1 MRIGIDARKLADFG
15 IGTYIRGLLH
25 GLAEL
30 GDGGEQYVVFAPRAA
45 HALIP
50 ESFERVALDAPH
62 YSLRELVVVG
72 RAAER
77 ARLDLFH
84 APHYVVPLTR
94 LPLVVT
100 IHDLIHI
107 HQPLGS
113 PFAPLYARMMLRRA
127 VRRAR
132 RVLTVSEA
140 VAREVVAELRGT
152 KITVTPNGIDHE
164 VFRPEGPRASGR
176 YFLFAGNDKPHKNVA
191 RLVEAFSRVRREGV
205 RLVLA
210 GGDFARYD
218 GVEGVVAAGFVE
230 TQAELAALM
239 RGAVALLLPSLEEGF
254 GLPAAEAMACGTAV
268 ITSNAA
274 SLLEVTGGGA
284 LHVDA
289 TDTGALSQ
297 AMQRMLDDDTLRAT
311 LAQRGVERASA
322 LTWRRCAELTR
333 DAYRAASER

>member
-30 GDGGEQYVVFAPRAA
+30 GDGQERYVIFAPPAA

-50 ESFERVALDAPH
+50 EPFERVALDAPH
-62 YSLRELVVVG
+62 YSLRELIVVG

-84 APHYVVPLTR
+84 APHYVVPVTHV
-94 LPLVVT
+94 PTVVT
-100 IHDLIHI
+100 IHDLIHL
-107 HQPLGS
+107 HQPHGN
-113 PFAPLYARMMLRRA
+113 PFAPLYARTMLRRA

-132 RVLTVSEA
+132 QVLTVSEA
-140 VAREVVAELRGT
+140 VAREVAAELGAT

-164 VFRPEGPRASGR
+164 IFRPEGPRASGR

-191 RLVEAFSRVRREGV
+191 RMVEAFSRLRREGV
-205 RLVLA
+205 QLVLA
-210 GGDFARYD
+210 GGDFARYA
-218 GVEGVVAAGFVE
+218 GVEGVIAAGFVE

-239 RGAVALLLPSLEEGF
+239 RGAVALLQPSLEEGF
-254 GLPAAEAMACGTAV
+254 GLPAAEAMGCGTAV
-268 ITSNAA
+268 ISSSAA
-274 SLLEVTGGGA
+274 SLVEVTGNGA

-289 TDTGALSQ
+289 TNTDALAQ
-297 AMQRMLDDDTLRAT
+297 AMRRMLDDGTLRAA
-311 LAQRGVERASA
+311 LGQRGVERARA

-333 DAYRAASER
+333 AAYRAASGR